1 MHNKCIAK
9 HLLESYSITIATKLE
24 PIVMTLIAEKIN
36 RSFFTKYHNYNLE
49 ENTFLKYLS
58 LLLPLMNDF

>member
-24 PIVMTLIAEKIN
+24 PIVLILIAEKIN
-36 RSFFTKYHNYNLE
+36 PSFFTKYHNYNLE
-49 ENTFLKYLS
+49 ENTF
-58 LLLPLMNDF
+58 